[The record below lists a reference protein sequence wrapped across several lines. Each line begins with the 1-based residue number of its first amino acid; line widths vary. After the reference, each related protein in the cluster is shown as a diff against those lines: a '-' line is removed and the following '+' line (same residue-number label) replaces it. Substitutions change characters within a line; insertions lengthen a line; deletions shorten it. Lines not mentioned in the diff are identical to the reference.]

1 MLDFLGCIS
10 AYWAGLPSLYLLL
23 FVLVIWV
30 VFALIL
36 LADARNKLNQWCFI
50 GGMAFSVGVFK
61 EYLYYGIGP
70 SLIASG
76 AWTVS
81 GAQLLYSILSA
92 AFYLLSIPCVLMFAF
107 YFARLNQTR
116 VFPLLRVAVWL
127 PAVYLGLLFPPVR
140 TLPLQS
146 NPVFCL
152 SIAGYNWLG
161 GGIASAVILCALRSD
176 RRSSLYRQRRL
187 VAVSILLP
195 LWTALLDEQ
204 MPGNREVDIIR
215 HSVEHLRAL
224 ICRTKTHTDRVT
236 LEPDFCDVRALFE
249 QLIHETPHA
258 PALTLEVAACDD
270 APLFCD
276 KTHIHETLTNLISNA
291 SEAMRGSGRIT
302 LSYTHAKA
310 ARKAVISVSDNGP
323 GMTPEQQKRIFEPYF
338 TTKSSGE
345 NFGLGLYYCQNV
357 MNAHGG
363 SITVRSTP
371 GEGSTFSL
379 RFHSSPEE
387 RTRP

>member
-1 MLDFLGCIS
+1 MLDFLGRIS
-10 AYWAGLPSLYLLL
+10 AYWAGLPSLHLLL

-146 NPVFCL
+146 DPVFCL

-161 GGIASAVILCALRSD
+161 GGAASAVIKSVVATA
-176 RRSSLYRQRRL
+176 RR
-187 VAVSILLP
+187 A
-195 LWTALLDEQ
+195 TA
-204 MPGNREVDIIR
+204 
-215 HSVEHLRAL
+215 
-224 ICRTKTHTDRVT
+224 
-236 LEPDFCDVRALFE
+236 
-249 QLIHETPHA
+249 
-258 PALTLEVAACDD
+258 
-270 APLFCD
+270 
-276 KTHIHETLTNLISNA
+276 
-291 SEAMRGSGRIT
+291 
-302 LSYTHAKA
+302 
-310 ARKAVISVSDNGP
+310 
-323 GMTPEQQKRIFEPYF
+323 
-338 TTKSSGE
+338 
-345 NFGLGLYYCQNV
+345 
-357 MNAHGG
+357 
-363 SITVRSTP
+363 
-371 GEGSTFSL
+371 
-379 RFHSSPEE
+379 
-387 RTRP
+387 

>member
-1 MLDFLGCIS
+1 MNKAHFLWVDDEIDLMKP
-10 AYWAGLPSLYLLL
+10 YIL
-23 FVLVIWV
+23 FLQEKGYKTDC
-30 VFALIL
+30 A
-36 LADARNKLNQWCFI
+36 
-50 GGMAFSVGVFK
+50 
-61 EYLYYGIGP
+61 
-70 SLIASG
+70 
-76 AWTVS
+76 VS
-81 GAQLLYSILSA
+81 GNDALEMCSRKRYDIL
-92 AFYLLSIPCVLMFAF
+92 F
-107 YFARLNQTR
+107 
-116 VFPLLRVAVWL
+116 
-127 PAVYLGLLFPPVR
+127 
-140 TLPLQS
+140 
-146 NPVFCL
+146 
-152 SIAGYNWLG
+152 
-161 GGIASAVILCALRSD
+161 
-176 RRSSLYRQRRL
+176 
-187 VAVSILLP
+187 
-195 LWTALLDEQ
+195 LDEQ

>member
-1 MLDFLGCIS
+1 
-10 AYWAGLPSLYLLL
+10 
-23 FVLVIWV
+23 
-30 VFALIL
+30 
-36 LADARNKLNQWCFI
+36 
-50 GGMAFSVGVFK
+50 
-61 EYLYYGIGP
+61 
-70 SLIASG
+70 
-76 AWTVS
+76 
-81 GAQLLYSILSA
+81 
-92 AFYLLSIPCVLMFAF
+92 
-107 YFARLNQTR
+107 
-116 VFPLLRVAVWL
+116 
-127 PAVYLGLLFPPVR
+127 
-140 TLPLQS
+140 
-146 NPVFCL
+146 
-152 SIAGYNWLG
+152 
-161 GGIASAVILCALRSD
+161 
-176 RRSSLYRQRRL
+176 
-187 VAVSILLP
+187 
-195 LWTALLDEQ
+195 

-323 GMTPEQQKRIFEPYF
+323 GMTRNNRSASLSRISPQII
-338 TTKSSGE
+338 GR

>member
-1 MLDFLGCIS
+1 MIGAAAAAKFCSATRSMSPMRSKTIS
-10 AYWAGLPSLYLLL
+10 TKST
-23 FVLVIWV
+23 
-30 VFALIL
+30 
-36 LADARNKLNQWCFI
+36 
-50 GGMAFSVGVFK
+50 GVRRC
-61 EYLYYGIGP
+61 
-70 SLIASG
+70 
-76 AWTVS
+76 WMNR
-81 GAQLLYSILSA
+81 
-92 AFYLLSIPCVLMFAF
+92 C
-107 YFARLNQTR
+107 
-116 VFPLLRVAVWL
+116 
-127 PAVYLGLLFPPVR
+127 PA
-140 TLPLQS
+140 
-146 NPVFCL
+146 
-152 SIAGYNWLG
+152 
-161 GGIASAVILCALRSD
+161 
-176 RRSSLYRQRRL
+176 
-187 VAVSILLP
+187 
-195 LWTALLDEQ
+195 TAKS
-204 MPGNREVDIIR
+204 DIIR

-258 PALTLEVAACDD
+258 PALSLEVAACDD

-276 KTHIHETLTNLISNA
+276 KTHIHETLTNIISNA